1 MRPAFIGRRCLQELS
16 PREEKHAPG
25 YKPAKN
31 HLTLLLCG
39 NASGTAKL
47 KPMLI
52 HHSETPRV
60 MKGLIKVNLLII

>member
-1 MRPAFIGRRCLQELS
+1 MYMKPAFIGRRCLQELS
-16 PREEKHAPG
+16 PPVKR
-25 YKPAKN
+25 YKPAKD
-31 HLTLLLCG
+31 HLTLLLRG

-60 MKGLIKVNLLII
+60 MKGLTKANLPVI